1 MLHVILL
8 ILKIVLLILAGLL
21 GLALL
26 VLFLALFVPVRY
38 RAYVKKKE
46 TFLAEAKITWL
57 FPCISVPVSF
67 RDRVFQ
73 AKVRIFGIPV
83 LNLAENKEAVYEDAA
98 EFYEEAK
105 TEVKK
110 EVGQIEKSAPKPEN
124 DTASGETSSRTEHE
138 GKEEAEPETECGE
151 AEEGEEAGPGTERV
165 EFEESEESEE
175 SEPKRGFFDFLK
187 RILRIF
193 QGISGKLKN
202 LKCTILRFCDRIK
215 QMRKKYAD
223 LKRFAF
229 DERTKAAVSLSW
241 EQLCFLLRKLLP
253 GKIRGELRF
262 GTEDP
267 ALTGRILGAVSIFYP
282 LFMDNVKVEPDFCE
296 PVLEGELFVK
306 GGFRLIHGL
315 RAAWKLFRDRNVR
328 YVYRRLNR

>member
-67 RDRVFQ
+67 RDGVFQ

-83 LNLAENKEAVYEDAA
+83 MDLAENKEAVYENAA

-110 EVGQIEKSAPKPEN
+110 EVGQMEKSAPKPAN
-124 DTASGETSSRTEHE
+124 DTAAGEPSSGTEHE
-138 GKEEAEPETECGE
+138 SKEEAEPE
-151 AEEGEEAGPGTERV
+151 
-165 EFEESEESEE
+165 
-175 SEPKRGFFDFLK
+175 RGFFDFLK
-187 RILRIF
+187 RILRIL

-253 GKIRGELRF
+253 GKIRGELHF

-267 ALTGRILGAVSIFYP
+267 ALTGQILGAVSIFYP